1 MSKKTK
7 KTYKKSDLTTGVCW
21 RCGEY
26 SDKIVKGDGRCVYC
40 FEEDELDDNNKEQ
53 FMIIETTYSDLIY
66 GVCEHCG
73 CETDKIDPTTGWCVD
88 CIEEERFYQESMR
101 MAEKSFKD
109 W

>member
-1 MSKKTK
+1 
-7 KTYKKSDLTTGVCW
+7 
-21 RCGEY
+21 
-26 SDKIVKGDGRCVYC
+26 
-40 FEEDELDDNNKEQ
+40 
-53 FMIIETTYSDLIY
+53 MIIETTYNQYDLVY

-101 MAEKSFKD
+101 TANISYSAFKD